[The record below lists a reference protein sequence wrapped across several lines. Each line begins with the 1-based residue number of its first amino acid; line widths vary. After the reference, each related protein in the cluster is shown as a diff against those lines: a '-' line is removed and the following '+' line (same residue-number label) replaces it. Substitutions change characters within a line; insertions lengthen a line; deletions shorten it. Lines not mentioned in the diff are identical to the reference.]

1 MDQQP
6 LQNQAYY
13 NPYYMAAQIR
23 KQEDRLERRILSRIG
38 MALFIYLLFVNLLQ
52 TALMWGG
59 TTFFPTLV
67 EAEWFQWI
75 LQIVPGYLLGVPLVA
90 LLLAGLPKEKPEKK
104 KLGASGWVGF
114 LAISFFLTTAGS
126 LISNLLITK
135 LEELKGAEVS
145 DMVSQQITEF
155 SPLTTLLVVVIAA
168 PIFEELMFRKL
179 LIDRLLPYSEF
190 FAILTG
196 GLLFGLVHG
205 NFYQFFYAT
214 MVGLLFSFIYV
225 RTGRI
230 GYTILMHIII
240 NFTGSIIAPFIGEHL
255 AENGSIGSIGSI
267 DLWGMVTGVYTTAMY
282 VLAICGGILLLFGIK
297 KMKASTQGSR
307 GLALGRQFRLGW
319 LNVGMLLTG
328 GFCLISFIIS
338 ILI

>member
-1 MDQQP
+1 
-6 LQNQAYY
+6 
-13 NPYYMAAQIR
+13 
-23 KQEDRLERRILSRIG
+23 
-38 MALFIYLLFVNLLQ
+38 
-52 TALMWGG
+52 
-59 TTFFPTLV
+59 
-67 EAEWFQWI
+67 
-75 LQIVPGYLLGVPLVA
+75 
-90 LLLAGLPKEKPEKK
+90 
-104 KLGASGWVGF
+104 
-114 LAISFFLTTAGS
+114 
-126 LISNLLITK
+126 
-135 LEELKGAEVS
+135 
-145 DMVSQQITEF
+145 
-155 SPLTTLLVVVIAA
+155 
-168 PIFEELMFRKL
+168 MFRKL

-240 NFTGSIIAPFIGEHL
+240 NFTGSIVAPFIGEHL
-255 AENGSIGSIGSI
+255 ADNGATSSI

-282 VLAICGGILLLFGIK
+282 VLAVCGAFLLIFGFK